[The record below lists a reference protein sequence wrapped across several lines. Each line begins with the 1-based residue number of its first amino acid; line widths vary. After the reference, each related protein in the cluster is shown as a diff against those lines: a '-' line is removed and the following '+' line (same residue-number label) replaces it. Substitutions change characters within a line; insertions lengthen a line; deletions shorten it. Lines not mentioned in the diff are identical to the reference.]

1 MSAIY
6 ESQLT
11 GDEREFMSDIAGINL
26 EIAKY
31 STMLEMVDMKL
42 ETELNEA
49 EVKVF
54 KESGNYDDLE
64 YLYEEANNE
73 AEQKKTGIV
82 SSIVTAVKNL
92 FGKISNFIKTKIL
105 KMPVSGEVELDQ
117 SDIDNAN
124 NIKTAFNGVKD
135 GLNKVKDGATE
146 HPWIVNGAI
155 AGSTALAVVAAFKIK
170 EASGKKVKK
179 SAEEAKKIAEEIDTT
194 VNQPVQEAMSRF
206 EKYKNSNNIVVST
219 ISKAI
224 SGFGSQVSKFV
235 TNISGKL
242 KTAGVAVKD
251 GAEKAAETA
260 GNVVDTAKE
269 KINEAV
275 NGKTEPA
282 QEPKKESL
290 SDTKGKKPSVEER
303 NMTKEEYAKQAHAER
318 VRKRN
323 EVRNRYGKNMTEEEF
338 NKGYKEADRRYE
350 QQEAA
355 KKAVPTTDAEKEEKA
370 KKNIEK
376 TKERLMT
383 KENKEKLEQKKLADD
398 DKESG
403 NMELQNLL
411 KGFATKKLH
420 KGRFTPGKNRHN
432 IYTKVNGRWQKFTL
446 TNAGGFDDDPHKWV
460 VGNTHTDVG
469 KEQPAFES
477 VEEVDTVYENE
488 CVLSVDE
495 ALALM
500 ESDEAYENALYDI
513 VMQENVEEFFVSLEG
528 DVYNEYVT
536 AVLEDEDAEPMT
548 ESQDN
553 SLLGY
558 NPEVELSIY
567 EESALN
573 EEINSLVMA
582 FDAL

>member
-11 GDEREFMSDIAGINL
+11 GDEREFMADIAGINL

-92 FGKISNFIKTKIL
+92 FKRISNFIKTKIL

-124 NIKTAFNGVKD
+124 NIKSAFNGVSD
-135 GLNKVKDGATE
+135 GLNKIKDGATE
-146 HPWIVNGAI
+146 HPWITGGAI
-155 AGSTALAVVAAFKIK
+155 VAGSALAALAAFKIK
-170 EASGKKVKK
+170 DASGKKVKK
-179 SAEEAKKIAEEIDTT
+179 SAEEAKKMVEDIDAT
-194 VNQPVQEAMSRF
+194 VAQPVEAAMGKF
-206 EKYKNSNNIVVST
+206 EKYTNSNNVIVST
-219 ISKAI
+219 VAKAI
-224 SGFGSQVSKFV
+224 SGFGSQVSKFTSSV
-235 TNISGKL
+235 SGKL

-251 GAEKAAETA
+251 GAEKAAET
-260 GNVVDTAKE
+260 VKE

-282 QEPKKESL
+282 QEPNKESL

-303 NMTKEEYAKQAHAER
+303 NMTKEEYAKKSRSER
-318 VRKRN
+318 LNKRN
-323 EVRNRYGKNMTEEEF
+323 QLRKKYGNDKTDEEF
-338 NKGYKEADRRYE
+338 NQGYREAKERFNK
-350 QQEAA
+350 QEDA
-355 KKAVPTTDAEKEEKA
+355 KKAVGATDAEKTAKA
-370 KKNIEK
+370 QSNIEK

-411 KGFATKKLH
+411 KRIASKKLN

-432 IYTKVNGRWQKFTL
+432 IYTKVDGRWQKFTL

-477 VEEVDTVYENE
+477 VEEVDAVYENE

-573 EEINSLVMA
+573 EEINAIVMA

>member
-11 GDEREFMSDIAGINL
+11 GDEREFMADIASINL

-92 FGKISNFIKTKIL
+92 FKRISNFIKTKIL

-124 NIKTAFNGVKD
+124 NIKSAFNGVSD
-135 GLNKVKDGATE
+135 GLNKIKDGATE
-146 HPWIVNGAI
+146 HPWITGGAI
-155 AGSTALAVVAAFKIK
+155 VAGSALAALAAFKIK
-170 EASGKKVKK
+170 DASGKKVKK
-179 SAEEAKKIAEEIDTT
+179 SAEEAKKMVEDIDAT
-194 VNQPVQEAMSRF
+194 VAQPVEAAMGKF
-206 EKYKNSNNIVVST
+206 EKYTNSNNVIVST
-219 ISKAI
+219 VAKAI
-224 SGFGSQVSKFV
+224 SGFGSQVSKFTSSV
-235 TNISGKL
+235 SGKL

-251 GAEKAAETA
+251 GAEKAAET
-260 GNVVDTAKE
+260 VKE

-282 QEPKKESL
+282 QEPNKESL

-303 NMTKEEYAKQAHAER
+303 NMTKEEYAKKSRSER
-318 VRKRN
+318 LNKRN
-323 EVRNRYGKNMTEEEF
+323 QLRKKYGNDKTDEEF
-338 NKGYKEADRRYE
+338 NQGYREAKERFNK
-350 QQEAA
+350 QEDA
-355 KKAVPTTDAEKEEKA
+355 KKAVGATDAEKTAKA
-370 KKNIEK
+370 QSNIEK

-411 KGFATKKLH
+411 KRIASKKLN

-432 IYTKVNGRWQKFTL
+432 IYTKVDGRWQKFTL

-477 VEEVDTVYENE
+477 VEEVDAVYENE

-573 EEINSLVMA
+573 EEINAIVMA